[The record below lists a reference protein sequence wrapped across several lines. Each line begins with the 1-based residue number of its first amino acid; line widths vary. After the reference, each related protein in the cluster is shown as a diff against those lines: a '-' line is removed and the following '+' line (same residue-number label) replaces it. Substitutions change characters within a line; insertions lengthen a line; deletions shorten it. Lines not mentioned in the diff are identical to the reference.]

1 MDPQKRVF
9 IAAEIPATVQIA
21 NVQTFVKNQ
30 IQTLFSQA
38 TSPFRP
44 EKVFHLTLEFIGN
57 ISQTQIPTIINAVNA
72 AIGGH
77 SYEFAQPITGL
88 SIQKGAQLFGTNAI
102 ALVLTPNP
110 SLTDLANRIKTNLR
124 NAGIPVSGYTFSGH
138 MTLGR
143 ISAQLQNEQAK
154 KTINQLLSQVN
165 PPIGAR
171 ATHNESFAIN
181 KIGLYESAAQQYILL
196 HEFKLTS
203 GSTAK
208 LYTLLQLL
216 SAQLL
221 QLLNLL

>member
-1 MDPQKRVF
+1 
-9 IAAEIPATVQIA
+9 
-21 NVQTFVKNQ
+21 
-30 IQTLFSQA
+30 
-38 TSPFRP
+38 
-44 EKVFHLTLEFIGN
+44 
-57 ISQTQIPTIINAVNA
+57 
-72 AIGGH
+72 
-77 SYEFAQPITGL
+77 
-88 SIQKGAQLFGTNAI
+88 
-102 ALVLTPNP
+102 VLTPNP

-143 ISAQLQNEQAK
+143 ISAQLQTEQAK
-154 KTINQLLSQVN
+154 KIIKQFLGTVN
-165 PPIGAR
+165 APIGSR
-171 ATHNESFAIN
+171 QGQETFTID